1 MAGGGGKGGST
12 TTEVKVPE
20 YFAKAAEQN
29 LDYAGRAADVGY
41 VPYSGPE
48 IAAFS
53 PAMTSA
59 FDNTNDMAGAYG
71 LKQADYSN
79 GYGVPAPTRFADG
92 SMGYSTMPAYNRMM
106 EQFARDRPA
115 QKQAIDDFFINPLT
129 GRGGPSSYNPYVA
142 PEVAQAEAARAAAAK
157 ANANPYPYGSRS
169 YYEFEIGN
177 GRMVDGRGRDS
188 MSEVGARN
196 RGGRT
201 TSQSSRDN
209 AYSGNGGLY

>member
-1 MAGGGGKGGST
+1 MASGGGKGGST

-71 LKQADYSN
+71 MKQMDYSN

-92 SMGYSTMPAYNRMM
+92 SMGYSTMPQYNQMM
-106 EQFARDRPA
+106 AQFARERPA
-115 QKQAIDDFFINPLT
+115 QKAAIDNFFINPLT
-129 GRGGPSSYNPYVA
+129 GAGGISSYNPV
-142 PEVAQAEAARAAAAK
+142 PSGPPVAARTT
-157 ANANPYPYGSRS
+157 NTYGGRPDNPYMYGSRS
-169 YYEFEIGN
+169 YDSFERN
-177 GRMVDGRGRDS
+177 G
-188 MSEVGARN
+188 
-196 RGGRT
+196 
-201 TSQSSRDN
+201 
-209 AYSGNGGLY
+209 Y